1 MRVVV
6 CGAGRVGYGI
16 ARELAQER
24 NTVTVVDVSA
34 ELVDRLTTDL
44 DVRGVVGHGSHPDV
58 LERAGAKDADMII
71 AVTYSDEVNMVACQV
86 AHSLFSTP
94 TKIARVRSQAYL
106 DKAWQDLFARQNMP
120 IDVVISPELEVANAI
135 LRRLE
140 TPGAFNTLPF
150 ANGRV
155 LVLGVRL
162 PSDSPLDNTTVRQ
175 IEELF
180 PDLKA
185 LVAGVVRDGRLFT
198 PKPDDVLVSGDD
210 LYIVT
215 DRDHA
220 PRTLDIFGRNVA
232 RARRVILVGGGN
244 IGVFVAGELEAR
256 GVRAKIIESDKGAAE
271 MAANALDRTVV
282 LHGDGLDRDMLHEA
296 GVENA
301 EVAISLTNDDKVN
314 VLSSV
319 ISKREG
325 AERTLCLIN
334 DRTYE
339 PLKESLGVDVFIDPR
354 TITVSTILQHVR
366 RGRITELYSVEDG
379 GGEILEGV
387 ALETSPLVGKTIGEL
402 DLPDGVVIGAVV
414 RKDKVL
420 LGREDVSIKK
430 DDRVIVFSERG
441 QISAVER
448 MFRVSAAFF

>member
-1 MRVVV
+1 M
-6 CGAGRVGYGI
+6 
-16 ARELAQER
+16 
-24 NTVTVVDVSA
+24 
-34 ELVDRLTTDL
+34 
-44 DVRGVVGHGSHPDV
+44 
-58 LERAGAKDADMII
+58 
-71 AVTYSDEVNMVACQV
+71 
-86 AHSLFSTP
+86 
-94 TKIARVRSQAYL
+94 
-106 DKAWQDLFARQNMP
+106 
-120 IDVVISPELEVANAI
+120 
-135 LRRLE
+135 
-140 TPGAFNTLPF
+140 
-150 ANGRV
+150 
-155 LVLGVRL
+155 
-162 PSDSPLDNTTVRQ
+162 
-175 IEELF
+175 
-180 PDLKA
+180 
-185 LVAGVVRDGRLFT
+185 
-198 PKPDDVLVSGDD
+198 
-210 LYIVT
+210 
-215 DRDHA
+215 
-220 PRTLDIFGRNVA
+220 A
-232 RARRVILVGGGN
+232 RARRVILVGGGK

-256 GVRAKIIESDKGAAE
+256 GVRAKIIESDKDAAE

-379 GGEILEGV
+379 GGAILEGV